1 MGVSNVATLWQG
13 LFQICVS
20 EAKTASGKLGKIMLR
35 LFACFIYSIWYYSR
49 IRCCLLDCS
58 NWNKTNLMTN
68 FKNLF
73 LFGKSH
79 RIEYII

>member
-35 LFACFIYSIWYYSR
+35 LFACFIYSI
-49 IRCCLLDCS
+49 
-58 NWNKTNLMTN
+58 
-68 FKNLF
+68 
-73 LFGKSH
+73 
-79 RIEYII
+79 